1 MIIKRLFYDLET
13 TGTNY
18 NKHSI
23 HQLAAMLVVEDTESM
38 RGPEIVDSIVL
49 QIRPHEKAEILKS
62 ALDVAGV
69 TEEQIKAYEPQDV
82 QFKKFIAFLNKH
94 VDRFNK
100 QDKMYL
106 CGFNISSFDNAF
118 LDMFFNLN
126 NNSFFGAYFFAG
138 SLDVLVFASQALL
151 NVRHTMVN
159 FKLKTVAKTLN
170 ILVDESKLH
179 DAEYDNKL
187 TFEVYLKLTALL

>member
-18 NKHSI
+18 NKHCI

-38 RGPEIVDSIVL
+38 RGPEIVDSIML
-49 QIRPHEKAEILKS
+49 RIRPHEKAQILKS
-62 ALDVAGV
+62 ALDIGNV
-69 TEEQIKAYEPQDV
+69 TEEQIKAYEPQEE

-106 CGFNISSFDNAF
+106 CGFNIASFDNAF

-138 SLDVLVFASQALL
+138 SLDMLVFASQALID
-151 NVRHTMVN
+151 VRHTMVN
-159 FKLKTVAKTLN
+159 FKLKTVAKTLG
-170 ILVDESKLH
+170 IPVDETKLH
-179 DAEYDNKL
+179 DAMYDNEL
-187 TFEVYLKLTALL
+187 TFDVYLKLTTIL